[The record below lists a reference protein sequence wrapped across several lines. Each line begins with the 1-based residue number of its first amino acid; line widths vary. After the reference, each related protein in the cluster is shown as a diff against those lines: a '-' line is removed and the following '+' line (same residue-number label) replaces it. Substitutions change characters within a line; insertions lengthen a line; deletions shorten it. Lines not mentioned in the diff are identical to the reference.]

1 MAIEGDN
8 PLKLTLINDLFQ
20 YNETHKLEVNFEY
33 DDEESKEGQ
42 LTVKQVTLTVQAI
55 VNSAV
60 LDGEIQVRLNAQVGK
75 LQKVLPLNLD
85 KTLVENPD
93 EDIKIRACLQSSN
106 KKIFD
111 LIQNVQKET
120 IEQRKQSFES
130 LKVLDKDLDQFME
143 TVQKIKNREVKRE
156 MMSQILDCKVK
167 VAKVIE
173 VLRTCQ
179 TQQITNIQ
187 IAQLNDCAYKAIRK
201 VGVQKKLDERAL
213 KNEAIFKNLEKKLT

>member
-1 MAIEGDN
+1 MAIEGGN
-8 PLKLTLINDLFQ
+8 PLKLIFQNDLFQ
-20 YNETHKLEVNFEY
+20 FNETHKPEVNFEY

-42 LTVKQVTLTVQAI
+42 LTIKQVTLTVQAI
-55 VNSAV
+55 VSSAV
-60 LDGEIQVRLNAQVGK
+60 LDGEIHIRLNASIGK
-75 LQKVLPLNLD
+75 LQKVLPLNLE

-93 EDIKIRACLQSSN
+93 EGIKIKACLQLSN

-120 IEQRKQSFES
+120 LNERKKSFED

-143 TVQKIKNREVKRE
+143 TVQKIKNREIKRE
-156 MMSQILDCKVK
+156 MMSQILECKVK

-179 TQQITNIQ
+179 TQQITNI
-187 IAQLNDCAYKAIRK
+187 
-201 VGVQKKLDERAL
+201 
-213 KNEAIFKNLEKKLT
+213 

>member
-60 LDGEIQVRLNAQVGK
+60 LDGEIQVRLNAQVDK
-75 LQKVLPLNLD
+75 VQKVLPLNLD

-120 IEQRKQSFES
+120 LNQRKQSFES

>member
-60 LDGEIQVRLNAQVGK
+60 LDGEIQVRLNAQVDK
-75 LQKVLPLNLD
+75 VQKVLPLNLD

-93 EDIKIRACLQSSN
+93 EEIKIRACLQSSN

>member
-8 PLKLTLINDLFQ
+8 PLKLTFINDLFQ

-93 EDIKIRACLQSSN
+93 EEIKIRACLQSSN

-120 IEQRKQSFES
+120 LNQRKQSFES

-156 MMSQILDCKVK
+156 MMSQILDC
-167 VAKVIE
+167 KVIE

>member
-8 PLKLTLINDLFQ
+8 PLKLTFINDLFQ

-33 DDEESKEGQ
+33 DDEESKVGQ

-60 LDGEIQVRLNAQVGK
+60 LDGEVQVRLNAQVGK

-93 EDIKIRACLQSSN
+93 EEIKIRACLQSSN

-120 IEQRKQSFES
+120 LNQRKQSFES

>member
-60 LDGEIQVRLNAQVGK
+60 LDGEVKVRLNAQVGK

-93 EDIKIRACLQSSN
+93 EEIKIRACLQSSN

-120 IEQRKQSFES
+120 LNQRKQSFES

-179 TQQITNIQ
+179 TQQITNI
-187 IAQLNDCAYKAIRK
+187 
-201 VGVQKKLDERAL
+201 
-213 KNEAIFKNLEKKLT
+213 

>member
-60 LDGEIQVRLNAQVGK
+60 LDGEIQVRLNAQVEK
-75 LQKVLPLNLD
+75 LQKILPLNID

-93 EDIKIRACLQSSN
+93 EEIKIRACLQQSN

>member
-8 PLKLTLINDLFQ
+8 PLKLTFKNDLFQ

-75 LQKVLPLNLD
+75 LQKVIPLNLD

-93 EDIKIRACLQSSN
+93 EEIKIRACLQSSN

-120 IEQRKQSFES
+120 LNQRKLSFES

>member
-75 LQKVLPLNLD
+75 VQKVLPLNLD

-93 EDIKIRACLQSSN
+93 EEIKIRACLQSSN

-120 IEQRKQSFES
+120 LNQRKQSFES

>member
-8 PLKLTLINDLFQ
+8 PLKLTFINDLFQ

-42 LTVKQVTLTVQAI
+42 LTVKQVTLTVQTI

-60 LDGEIQVRLNAQVGK
+60 LDGEIQVRLNAQVEK

-93 EDIKIRACLQSSN
+93 EEIKIRACLQHSN

-120 IEQRKQSFES
+120 IEKRKQSFES

>member
-93 EDIKIRACLQSSN
+93 EEIKIRACLQSSN

-120 IEQRKQSFES
+120 LNQRKQSFES

>member
-60 LDGEIQVRLNAQVGK
+60 LDGEIQVRLNAQVDK
-75 LQKVLPLNLD
+75 VQKVLPLNLD

-93 EDIKIRACLQSSN
+93 EEIKIRACLQSSN

-120 IEQRKQSFES
+120 LNQRKQSFES

>member
-8 PLKLTLINDLFQ
+8 PLKLTFINDLFQ

-75 LQKVLPLNLD
+75 LQKVIPLNLD

-93 EDIKIRACLQSSN
+93 EEIKIRACLQSSN

-120 IEQRKQSFES
+120 LNQRKQSFES

>member
-60 LDGEIQVRLNAQVGK
+60 LDGEIQVRLNAQVDK
-75 LQKVLPLNLD
+75 VQKVLPLNLD

>member
-60 LDGEIQVRLNAQVGK
+60 LDGEVQVRLNAQVGK

-93 EDIKIRACLQSSN
+93 EEIKIRACLQSSN

-120 IEQRKQSFES
+120 LNQRKQSFES